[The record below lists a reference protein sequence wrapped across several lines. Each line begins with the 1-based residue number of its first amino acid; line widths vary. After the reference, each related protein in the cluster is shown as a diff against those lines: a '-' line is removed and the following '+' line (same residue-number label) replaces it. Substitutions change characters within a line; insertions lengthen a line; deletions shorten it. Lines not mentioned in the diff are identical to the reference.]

1 MKQNMDKFIEFNG
14 GVFNTRHIIAMTK
27 RKRDWGPQYG
37 IALYITGDIEYQWF
51 NEECE
56 RDTVFNQISR
66 ELLNE

>member
-1 MKQNMDKFIEFNG
+1 MDKFIEFND

-27 RKRDWGPQYG
+27 CRRDWGPQYG
-37 IALYITGDIEYQWF
+37 IALHVPRDVERQYFDEEY
-51 NEECE
+51 E